1 MDLHDSPRIKFIP
14 RKRLQALTGLSRS
27 STYNRTNPR
36 SESFD
41 PTFPRPVNL
50 SAVAGGRGHIGF
62 VEAEVYEWMEA
73 RVHASRAAANDDL
86 GPASPVASRAQMRA
100 NRSKKG
106 VRNV

>member
-1 MDLHDSPRIKFIP
+1 MHQHDSPRIKFIP

-41 PTFPRPVNL
+41 PTFPKPVNL
-50 SAVAGGRGHIGF
+50 SAVPGGRGHIGF

-73 RVHASRAAANDDL
+73 RVHASRAAVND
-86 GPASPVASRAQMRA
+86 GSVPASPTGSSTHKHAT
-100 NRSKKG
+100 RSITG
-106 VRNV
+106 VRRV

>member
-1 MDLHDSPRIKFIP
+1 MDQHDSPRIKFIP

-86 GPASPVASRAQMRA
+86 VPPNPTASTSNIRAKRF
-100 NRSKKG
+100 KTG
-106 VRNV
+106 GRNV